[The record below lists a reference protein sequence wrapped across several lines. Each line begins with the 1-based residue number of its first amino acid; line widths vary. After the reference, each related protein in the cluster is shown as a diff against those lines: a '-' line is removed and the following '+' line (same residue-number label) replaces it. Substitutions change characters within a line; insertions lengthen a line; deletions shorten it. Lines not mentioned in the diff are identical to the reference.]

1 MIKVLA
7 NDGIEKSAEEALKA
21 KGFEVDTTH
30 YDGADLIAKLK
41 ETDAIVI
48 RSATKLTADI
58 FEGIAGGKLKLAIRA
73 GVGIDNI
80 DIPAGEKAGV
90 TVTNTPA
97 ASSDSVA
104 ELALAHM
111 FAVARHVA
119 IANVTMRDGK
129 WEKKNYGGIELA
141 GKTLGLIGFGRISR
155 SLARKAEAL
164 GMSILYTD
172 LLGAAAGFDNYAYM
186 SKEDVLKNAD
196 FVSLHIPF
204 DKKIGPTI
212 GKAEFAIMKDGSYLI
227 NCARGGVVDEAALI
241 EALDSGKVAAAGID
255 VFEKEPTDNTA
266 LVNHPKVSV
275 TPHIGASTAE
285 AQKRIG
291 AEVVEIISNFKF

>member
-1 MIKVLA
+1 MFKVLA
-7 NDGIEKSAEEALKA
+7 NDGIEKSAEEALVA
-21 KGFEVDTTH
+21 AGFEVDTNH
-30 YDGADLIAKLK
+30 YDGAELIAKLK

-48 RSATKLTADI
+48 RSATKLTSEI

-90 TVTNTPA
+90 KVTNTPA

-104 ELALAHM
+104 ELALGHM
-111 FAVARHVA
+111 FAVARHIG
-119 IANVTMRDGK
+119 IANVTMRNGK
-129 WEKKNYGGIELA
+129 WEKKNYGGVELS
-141 GKTLGLIGFGRISR
+141 GKTLGLIGFGRIAR
-155 SLARKAEAL
+155 SLAKKAQAL
-164 GMSILYTD
+164 GMSIIYTD
-172 LLGAAAGFDNYAYM
+172 LLGAAQGCDDCKYM
-186 SKEDVLKNAD
+186 SEEEVIKNSD
-196 FVSLHIPF
+196 FISLHIPF
-204 DKKIGPTI
+204 DKAKGATI
-212 GKAEFAIMKDGSYLI
+212 GKAQFDIMKDGAYLI

-255 VFEKEPTDNTA
+255 VFEKEPTENTV

-275 TPHIGASTAE
+275 TPHIGASTTE

-291 AEVVEIISNFKF
+291 AEVVELITNFAF